1 MNEENK
7 SEKEQKPSPLITKK
21 ERLYLSIGDML
32 MIVMILVDLMYL
44 SGLIQ
49 LSGKIIIIVNVLM
62 ISISYVIYE
71 MKRRVRKRTIRE
83 IGLNKMRLERT

>member
-1 MNEENK
+1 MGEENK
-7 SEKEQKPSPLITKK
+7 SEKEQKPRSLITKK
-21 ERLYLSIGDML
+21 EMLYLSIGDML

-49 LSGKIIIIVNVLM
+49 LSGKIIIIVNVLVV
-62 ISISYVIYE
+62 STSYVIYE

-83 IGLNKMRLERT
+83 IGLNK

>member
-1 MNEENK
+1 MDEENK
-7 SEKEQKPSPLITKK
+7 SEKEQKPRSLITNK

-32 MIVMILVDLMYL
+32 MIVMILVDLLYL

-49 LSGKIIIIVNVLM
+49 LSGKVIIIINVLVV
-62 ISISYVIYE
+62 SISYVIYE

-83 IGLNKMRLERT
+83 IGLNK

>member
-1 MNEENK
+1 VDEENK

-32 MIVMILVDLMYL
+32 MIVMILVDLLYL

-49 LSGKIIIIVNVLM
+49 LSGNDILAVNVLVV
-62 ISISYVIYE
+62 SISYVVYE

-83 IGLNKMRLERT
+83 MGLNK